1 MGPRCSCRMLAIAV
15 VAFSA
20 TIVVTARPQ
29 QSRPPTSPPAQVSKP
44 LAQQIALDRAGF
56 SPGEI
61 DGTAGANT
69 RRALQAFCQARHVR
83 CADAAAVAKAL
94 HADDADATTSYTITE
109 QDTAGPFLPD
119 IPTDPEAQAQLP
131 ALSYTSLQEL
141 LGERFHVAPAVLK
154 RLNLTATFAAGETIV
169 VPNVARPQPTA
180 AASRIVVSKS
190 QSSLSVLDD
199 HGEVV
204 YFAPVTSG
212 SQHDPLP
219 LGRWT
224 VTGIAHNPTFNYN
237 PQLFWDADPK
247 DAKVKLPAGPN
258 GPVGTVWIDISKP
271 HYGIHGTAEPSEIG
285 HTASHG
291 CVRLTNWDAEAV
303 AAMVHKG
310 TPVLFER

>member
-1 MGPRCSCRMLAIAV
+1 MGPRWSCRMLAVAIISVSATV
-15 VAFSA
+15 VATGRSQPSQA
-20 TIVVTARPQ
+20 
-29 QSRPPTSPPAQVSKP
+29 PAQQQPQVSRS
-44 LAQQIALDRAGF
+44 LEEQIALDRAGF

-61 DGTAGANT
+61 DGAPGANT
-69 RRALQAFCQARHVR
+69 RRALEAFCQARHVR
-83 CADAAAVAKAL
+83 SADAAAVAKAL
-94 HADDADATTSYTITE
+94 NADDAETTTSYTITE
-109 QDTAGPFLPD
+109 QDTAGPFLPE
-119 IPTDPEAQAQLP
+119 IPKDPEAQAQLP
-131 ALSYTSLQEL
+131 ALSYTSVQEL
-141 LGERFHVAPAVLK
+141 LGERFHIAPAVLK
-154 RLNLTATFAAGETIV
+154 RLNPNATFAAGETIV

-180 AASRIVVSKS
+180 AASRVVVSKS
-190 QSSLSVLDD
+190 QSSLSVIDD
-199 HGEVV
+199 HGDVV